1 MKLIRKVDQPALCLM
16 FHIITD
22 LIKQTFSRFSYLYTI
37 NVLVNIIIILPTNE
51 QIVGVS
57 MKNNL
62 NAR

>member
-1 MKLIRKVDQPALCLM
+1 MKLIRKVDRPALCLM

-51 QIVGVS
+51 QIV
-57 MKNNL
+57 
-62 NAR
+62 